1 MKHILLFISIL
12 TLSAC
17 GGGSGNK
24 NSEIEESVDEE
35 KIFNLQNIRF
45 DSKDY
50 YEGEQIT
57 VIEGTRFEVQWVSPT
72 AASYKIDL
80 YLSTSGK
87 EYSDSNK
94 IVGLKCGNTS
104 FSLCPNATGEVQCGI
119 ADNEL
124 SCSIEDDFLGSKRF
138 QDKDLSNLTFIIKG
152 CDALNNCDVKAFDF
166 LVESNT
172 DA

>member
-57 VIEGTRFEVQWVSPT
+57 VTEGTRFEVQWVSPHR
-72 AASYKIDL
+72 SLLQNRFIFID
-80 YLSTSGK
+80 
-87 EYSDSNK
+87 
-94 IVGLKCGNTS
+94 
-104 FSLCPNATGEVQCGI
+104 
-119 ADNEL
+119 
-124 SCSIEDDFLGSKRF
+124 
-138 QDKDLSNLTFIIKG
+138 
-152 CDALNNCDVKAFDF
+152 
-166 LVESNT
+166 
-172 DA
+172 